1 MLNESFR
8 FVTDFQLYS
17 EAYEYADEET
27 NADLFEVTWTSEC
40 HNQNEESIAEMIDEE
55 DIEDLS
61 QAETGNMEADYYP
74 MSYDALTYMED
85 NWGHNFWK
93 KVDEEDVVKISVI
106 YEQFLDIVSMAIKY
120 LYFIDLL
127 FVS

>member
-1 MLNESFR
+1 
-8 FVTDFQLYS
+8 
-17 EAYEYADEET
+17 
-27 NADLFEVTWTSEC
+27 
-40 HNQNEESIAEMIDEE
+40 
-55 DIEDLS
+55 
-61 QAETGNMEADYYP
+61 
-74 MSYDALTYMED
+74 MED
-85 NWGHNFWK
+85 NWGHNFQE

>member
-1 MLNESFR
+1 
-8 FVTDFQLYS
+8 
-17 EAYEYADEET
+17 
-27 NADLFEVTWTSEC
+27 
-40 HNQNEESIAEMIDEE
+40 MIDEE

-85 NWGHNFWK
+85 NWGHNFQE

>member
-1 MLNESFR
+1 MKVFASLMT
-8 FVTDFQLYS
+8 VQLYS

-85 NWGHNFWK
+85 NWGHNFQE

-106 YEQFLDIVSMAIKY
+106 YKQFLDIVSMAIKY

>member
-40 HNQNEESIAEMIDEE
+40 HN
-55 DIEDLS
+55 
-61 QAETGNMEADYYP
+61 
-74 MSYDALTYMED
+74 
-85 NWGHNFWK
+85 
-93 KVDEEDVVKISVI
+93 
-106 YEQFLDIVSMAIKY
+106 
-120 LYFIDLL
+120 
-127 FVS
+127 